1 MRPFAPAVLEEK
13 AKEYFEMVTES
24 KYMCSVFE
32 AKEISKKVIPSV
44 VHVDNTSR
52 VQTVSKENNAKFYSL
67 IKEFEKKTGV
77 PILLNTSLN
86 VNEPICENPE
96 NAFEIFTKTS
106 MDALVIQ
113 NWILTKNV

>member
-1 MRPFAPAVLEEK
+1 
-13 AKEYFEMVTES
+13 
-24 KYMCSVFE
+24 MCSVFQANKK
-32 AKEISKKVIPSV
+32 AKELIPSV

-52 VQTVSKENNAKFYSL
+52 VQTVSKNSNQKFYSL
-67 IKEFEKKTGV
+67 IKNFEKKTNIPV
-77 PILLNTSLN
+77 LLNTSLN

-113 NWILTKNV
+113 NWVLTKND